1 MTNSESTD
9 NQDQTKI
16 VDTQISAVTVYADQ
30 ARVTRR
36 GSVTLTGN
44 EKELLIT
51 SLPRTIQTE
60 SVRATGSGQIA
71 VNLLGVRTE
80 KIFTSEPVEEKTK
93 KLFQRIEQLE
103 EQQRTITDQ
112 ISARK
117 LQINFIEGLSDKSIG
132 FFSSS
137 LAKQQVGLNEA
148 GELLNFLGQNYRKYV
163 GAIAQLEKQQQ
174 QLNKQLEAIRK
185 QLYQLQNY
193 RPQESFSIFVAIE
206 AGDSGDFELEVSYM
220 INRAK
225 WKPLYDLR
233 VNTNDNQINL
243 SYLAEVS
250 QNTGEDWTNVALTL
264 STAKPGLGNLPP
276 RLDPWYIDIFSPKSK
291 PDPKF
296 PIARKSQNIQSEKA
310 VNFQEELFE
319 DLVAMLELEN
329 KDCEDGFAGNG
340 GYSLSAP
347 SPIAAETAIA
357 TVSTEGG
364 VVTFQIGGDSNI
376 PTDGNAKKV
385 TIFNE
390 NYPYRPEYIALPR
403 LVSFAYLQAVVTN
416 PLTGATLLPGKAN
429 IFRDNTFVG
438 KTELE
443 NISPGQEFKLNL
455 GIDEGLKIERELV
468 ERQVDKKLIGNQR
481 RTSYAYRLSITN
493 LRQLP
498 ANLILKEQLPVS
510 RNEQIKVRLTLT
522 NPKVVLGEMGLL
534 EWTIELQPGAKQE
547 LYYQF
552 VVENPPDLTVLGL
565 DI

>member
-1 MTNSESTD
+1 MTNSELP
-9 NQDQTKI
+9 NQDQIKTL
-16 VDTQISAVTVYADQ
+16 DTHISAVTVYADR
-30 ARVTRR
+30 ALVTRR

-44 EKELLIT
+44 ETELVIA
-51 SLPRTIQTE
+51 SLPCTIKTE
-60 SVRATGSGQIA
+60 SIRATGTGEIA
-71 VNLLGVRTE
+71 VKLLGIRTE

-93 KLFQRIEQLE
+93 KLVQRIEQLE
-103 EQQRTITDQ
+103 EQQRTIIDQ
-112 ISARK
+112 ITARK
-117 LQINFIEGLSDKSIG
+117 LQIKFIEGLSDKSIG

-163 GAIAQLEKQQQ
+163 GAAAQLGKQQQ

-193 RPQESFSIFVAIE
+193 RPQESLSIFVAIE
-206 AGDSGDFELEVSYM
+206 ASDSGDFELEISYM

-233 VNTNDNQINL
+233 INTSDNQINL

-264 STAKPGLGNLPP
+264 STAKPGLGTLPP
-276 RLDPWYIDIFSPKSK
+276 RLDPWYIDIFSSAPK
-291 PDPKF
+291 
-296 PIARKSQNIQSEKA
+296 PIEARKMKREIGVDVFMESDNESLNPIMFNSPQVSVASMAA
-310 VNFQEELFE
+310 VP
-319 DLVAMLELEN
+319 A
-329 KDCEDGFAGNG
+329 
-340 GYSLSAP
+340 S
-347 SPIAAETAIA
+347 IAAETAIA

-364 VVTFQIGGDSNI
+364 VVTFQIGGNNHI

-438 KTELE
+438 TIDLE

-481 RTSYAYRLSITN
+481 RTSYAYRLNITN